1 MKEATYVLPRQ
12 CEQLFYCEVQSRGG
26 WSFVVTHNPRRMRV
40 KYNVGDDNE
49 EGLEEE
55 DNVEDDQ
62 HDSENP

>member
-1 MKEATYVLPRQ
+1 MQ
-12 CEQLFYCEVQSRGG
+12 
-26 WSFVVTHNPRRMRV
+26 V

-55 DNVEDDQ
+55 DNVEDDH